1 MLNYLMHYLGYYGL
15 LAITGKFF
23 IPLFFDTYLFLRFEH
38 FFLFALFY
46 FPLCYFL
53 DRKFNPPKNKE
64 MMAASPISGSLLA
77 VITLLISTVLYWDPS
92 ICSSYHMMTN
102 GEIWSY
108 EAMPIPRPQSEWDQ
122 CYEMG
127 AVNYFGGFTSTLN
140 GWILLI
146 FGGFAGLIGLILSFF
161 YITAKIDQSREK

>member
-1 MLNYLMHYLGYYGL
+1 MVNYLGHFLGYYFF
-15 LAITGKFF
+15 LAIMGKFF
-23 IPLFFDTYLFLRFEH
+23 LPLLFDTYLFLRFEH

-53 DRKFNPPKNKE
+53 DRKFNDLE
-64 MMAASPISGSLLA
+64 EGDILISGSLLA

-92 ICSSYHMMTN
+92 VCSSYHMMTN

-108 EAMPIPRPQSEWDQ
+108 EAMPIPGWESEWDQ

-140 GWILLI
+140 GWILLVV
-146 FGGFAGLIGLILSFF
+146 GGFAGLVGLIVSFG
-161 YITAKIDQSREK
+161 YISAKNR